1 MCPRSSANP
10 ASSRRRKIMR
20 SQTRTLEAGSGTVV
34 ALGLIAAMVSLF
46 GLLQAPLSNI
56 YLATKAQTVADQ
68 AAIAA
73 ADSLRGL
80 ASGIPCS
87 VAGVVVAENGGN
99 LTTCRIVEN
108 TVYVG
113 VRMNPFIVAEALAGE

>member
-1 MCPRSSANP
+1 LTNFY
-10 ASSRRRKIMR
+10 
-20 SQTRTLEAGSGTVV
+20 Q
-34 ALGLIAAMVSLF
+34 AAKV
-46 GLLQAPLSNI
+46 
-56 YLATKAQTVADQ
+56 QTVADQ

-80 ASGIPCS
+80 ASGIPCT
-87 VAGVVVAENGGN
+87 VAGVVVAENGGH

>member
-1 MCPRSSANP
+1 
-10 ASSRRRKIMR
+10 MR